1 MEERQLPTSRTTA
14 ILSVLLLNV
23 AGLSLENHF
32 GIAYAYL
39 YKISGRNKS
48 VINGLKAGKRKSIS
62 QRHPLD
68 LSHAPPYGT
77 FYQ

>member
-1 MEERQLPTSRTTA
+1 MEERQLPTPRTTA
-14 ILSVLLLNV
+14 FLSVLLLNV

-39 YKISGRNKS
+39 YKISGCNKS
-48 VINGLKAGKRKSIS
+48 VINDLKVGKRKSIS
-62 QRHPLD
+62 QWGSLD